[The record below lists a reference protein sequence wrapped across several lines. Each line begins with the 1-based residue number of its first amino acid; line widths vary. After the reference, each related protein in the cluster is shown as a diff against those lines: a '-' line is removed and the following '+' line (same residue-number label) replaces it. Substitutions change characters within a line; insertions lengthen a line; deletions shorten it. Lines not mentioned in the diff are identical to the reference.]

1 LLRQAVAEADLCSD
15 LQAVVNRDG
24 AVLVLNGVS
33 MPNPVLPEL
42 RQRRVLLAR
51 LLTALRVPLGSDT
64 AEPSGNPRRAVRG
77 FYTSAAA
84 ERETPG

>member
-1 LLRQAVAEADLCSD
+1 
-15 LQAVVNRDG
+15 
-24 AVLVLNGVS
+24 
-33 MPNPVLPEL
+33 MPNPVLPAL

-77 FYTSAAA
+77 FYTISGGGA
-84 ERETPG
+84 